1 MYNKIVESIS
11 LIPAI
16 VSFAIL
22 LAIFI
27 LNLIVGMYYS
37 FGSRHY
43 WFPQTL
49 HFLGGFFA
57 AMFFASF
64 LQSAV
69 SVLAGLGIVTVLWEF
84 IEFLIAKIPVM
95 TRYVKKWFRLKKVG
109 LGWKDTIFDIIL
121 NFSGAILFIY
131 LFK

>member
-1 MYNKIVESIS
+1 MENLNLTTMMASGTV
-11 LIPAI
+11 L
-16 VSFAIL
+16 FG
-22 LAIFI
+22 IFI
-27 LNLIVGMYYS
+27 LNLTAGMYYG
-37 FGSRHY
+37 FGVRHY

-64 LQSAV
+64 FQSAKL
-69 SVLAGLGIVTVLWEF
+69 VLVGIGMVTILWEF
-84 IEFLIAKIPVM
+84 IEFLIARIPAM
-95 TRYVKKWFRLKKVG
+95 SKYVKKEFRLKRVG

-131 LFK
+131 FFK